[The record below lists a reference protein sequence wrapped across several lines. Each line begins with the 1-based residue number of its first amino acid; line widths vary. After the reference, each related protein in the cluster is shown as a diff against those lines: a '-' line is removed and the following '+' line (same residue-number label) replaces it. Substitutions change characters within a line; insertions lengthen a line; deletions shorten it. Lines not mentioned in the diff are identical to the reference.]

1 MDYAPDILCLH
12 LQPLVISLFLVICG
26 FTIMKALRY
35 DLLEKPK
42 LPPGPKPWPI
52 VGSLPQMLSN
62 KPVFR
67 WIHDLMQEMN
77 TEIACVR
84 LGNVHVIPVT
94 CPSIACE
101 FLRKH
106 DAEFASRPL
115 TMATDIMSSGYVTIA
130 IVPFGEQWKKMRR
143 IFVNDLFSP
152 LRHHWF
158 QDKRNEEA
166 DNIMFYVYNKR
177 NNVNVREVSQ
187 HYCCNVTRKLIFDTR
202 YFGKG
207 RMDGGPGSEEVEQVN
222 AIFTL
227 LKHVYAFSASD
238 YVPWLRVFDLD
249 GHKRMVKKGMRT
261 MEKYHDPLV
270 EERMKQWNDGSK
282 SVEEDLLDV
291 LISLKDDNHTPT
303 LTVKEIK
310 ALTIE
315 LMFGGADNPSN
326 AVECAL
332 AEMINEPHIL
342 QQATE
347 EVDKIVGKQ
356 RMVQESDIPKLNY
369 VKACVREAFRLH
381 PVVPFNPPHVSS
393 NDTMVGN
400 YFIPKG
406 SHVLLSRHGLGRNPR
421 VWNEPHKF
429 KPERHEMNDG
439 SMVALSEPDLK
450 FITFGTGRRGCPAV
464 ILGSTMTVMLFAR
477 LIHAFSWSAPPN
489 VSSINIV
496 KSGNGG
502 MLAEPLVLE
511 AKPRLAPELYYI

>member
-1 MDYAPDILCLH
+1 
-12 LQPLVISLFLVICG
+12 
-26 FTIMKALRY
+26 MKALRY

-310 ALTIE
+310 ALTIVMHHS
-315 LMFGGADNPSN
+315 LLLFLK
-326 AVECAL
+326 VL
-332 AEMINEPHIL
+332 
-342 QQATE
+342 
-347 EVDKIVGKQ
+347 
-356 RMVQESDIPKLNY
+356 Y
-369 VKACVREAFRLH
+369 
-381 PVVPFNPPHVSS
+381 FN
-393 NDTMVGN
+393 
-400 YFIPKG
+400 K
-406 SHVLLSRHGLGRNPR
+406 
-421 VWNEPHKF
+421 
-429 KPERHEMNDG
+429 
-439 SMVALSEPDLK
+439 
-450 FITFGTGRRGCPAV
+450 
-464 ILGSTMTVMLFAR
+464 
-477 LIHAFSWSAPPN
+477 
-489 VSSINIV
+489 INIF
-496 KSGNGG
+496 SFI
-502 MLAEPLVLE
+502 
-511 AKPRLAPELYYI
+511 YICLIYLF